1 MKVRPAA
8 AWIFVLFLAAPAWA
22 QESKLDQAA
31 PPCDPLTDSH
41 CATRQAQV
49 APPRIERIDPQ
60 EAAPGDSVSV
70 TIQVPTEED
79 RVNVQLILDGH
90 PVHTVAHDN
99 TTEHVRVSFRVP
111 ELFDGSYDLKAQA
124 GPSQSAP
131 TPLQVRAAMGYMRWA
146 ALGGVPGLLALVALF
161 LWRTTRK
168 TAARERETRQEL
180 EQNRS
185 KTQELEKKL
194 IEVRSQSPAPPPPLP
209 TSRTSDRALTPA
221 AGIPQVFPEGVIP
234 DVPEEL
240 IRAFAA
246 NECVLYAG
254 AGLGAQ
260 AGYPTWMQVLARLLE
275 QVVGPYVQERTPPQS
290 KMSSY
295 GEDDQKSAIAAEL
308 WMRHR
313 RGQWSA
319 VAEYLRTQVDREVL
333 LNATRGLFPERPLPR
348 AHELLGHL
356 PFAGAITSSWDTL
369 LSRAFG
375 HRHPVTGTP
384 RDPERAVRA
393 FGENAFFFVQLF
405 GGLDPASFVFSN
417 DEYREL
423 MSTSSLARF
432 VGSVV
437 SGRTMLFIGAS
448 VDGLETVFSD
458 LRLGQQSSNV
468 GTQTGLRQ
476 QANSA
481 SARTNARIDA
491 INQKAGWDAS
501 NTSPGQK
508 APTQQTVVP
517 PLRRHFAL
525 VPDEPEWAVARDVF
539 RVKYGVECLTYRPT
553 PGHGEVAEFLHR
565 LHQRVAAAH
574 RAAADATLSRPTRLR
589 SVRLTNIGR
598 FPSLELNL
606 NDGWNVLLGN
616 NGCGKTTLL
625 RAIALGL
632 CGDDPKAAPAAR
644 WLLTAGQHEGTIE
657 LEVGNNVY
665 RTELKREGDR
675 VRVISRL
682 LTPLQ
687 SGGWVVL
694 GFPPLRGVST
704 REPKGPLESGA
715 GGPTVDDLLPLLLG
729 GVDDRLDSVKQWI
742 VNEYLRA
749 GRKRSPRLDEF
760 FDLLRDLTPGLSF
773 DFADVEPDTF
783 RVLVKVEDGA
793 VVPLDRLSQ
802 GMAAVQGWVGTLLQ
816 RMHEIRDAAAKRA
829 RETGRPEPP
838 PVTETPALVLVDEVD
853 AHLHPEWQQKLV
865 GLVRKRFP
873 NVQIVVT
880 THSPLIIAD
889 MEKKEIFTA
898 DRDPHGDLCI
908 VPAAQEVRGRRAD
921 QILIS
926 MFGLKRTRAATRW
939 VELSERAIHGPALS
953 ADEQKELDEL
963 RAAMDVHGSET
974 ERRVSVAVK
983 QALGQ
988 LKGEPGNAALEPE
1001 EAAEVHRRL
1010 SKLFGRP
1017 GSSPGEPRR

>member
-1 MKVRPAA
+1 MKLRPAA
-8 AWIFVLFLAAPAWA
+8 AWIFVSFLAAPAWA
-22 QESKLDQAA
+22 QEFQSDQAPA
-31 PPCDPLTDSH
+31 S
-41 CATRQAQV
+41 
-49 APPRIERIDPQ
+49 PPRIERIEPQ
-60 EAAPGDSVSV
+60 EAAPGDAV
-70 TIQVPTEED
+70 TVIVEVPTEKD
-79 RVNVQLILDGH
+79 RVNVQLLVDGH

-111 ELFDGSYDLKAQA
+111 ELFDGSYDVKAQA
-124 GPSQSAP
+124 GSTQSNP
-131 TPLQVRAAMGYMRWA
+131 TPLQVREAVKAMRWTMYA
-146 ALGGVPGLLALVALF
+146 GVPAVLAAAVLF
-161 LWRTTRK
+161 LLWRNSRK
-168 TAARERETRQEL
+168 TAARERETRKAL
-180 EQNRS
+180 EENRT

-194 IEVRSQSPAPPPPLP
+194 IEVQSFPPPPRP
-209 TSRTSDRALTPA
+209 PSPAGSSSDRALTPA

-234 DVPEEL
+234 AVPEEL
-240 IRAFAA
+240 VHAIAA

-260 AGYPTWMQVLARLLE
+260 AGYPTWPQVLARLLE
-275 QVVGPYVQERTPPQS
+275 SVVGPAAQQRSSPQSPQS
-290 KMSSY
+290 KMGGY
-295 GEDDQKSAIAAEL
+295 GGEDQKSAIAAEL

-333 LNATRGLFPERPLPR
+333 LNATRALFPDRELPQ

-356 PFAGAITSSWDTL
+356 PFVGAFTSSWDVL
-369 LSRAFG
+369 LSRAFE

-384 RDPERAVRA
+384 RDPDRAVRA
-393 FGENAFFFVQLF
+393 FGENTFFLVQLF

-437 SGRTMLFIGAS
+437 TGRTMLFIGAS

-468 GTQTGLRQ
+468 GTQAGQRTVSPSSPR
-476 QANSA
+476 ANA
-481 SARTNARIDA
+481 L
-491 INQKAGWDAS
+491 NQKGSGPD
-501 NTSPGQK
+501 TSWTTQSK

-525 VPDEPEWAVARDVF
+525 VPDEPEWSVARDVF

-553 PGHGEVAEFLHR
+553 PGHGEVGEFLHR
-565 LHQRVAAAH
+565 LHQRVAAEH

-598 FPSLELNL
+598 FPTLELNL
-606 NDGWNVLLGN
+606 NEGWNVFLGN

-644 WLLTAGQHEGTIE
+644 WLLTAGQHEGSIE

-704 REPKGPLESGA
+704 HEPKGPLESGA
-715 GGPTVDDLLPLLLG
+715 AGPTVDDLLPLLLG

-773 DFADVEPDTF
+773 DFAGVEPDTF
-783 RVLVKVEDGA
+783 RVMVKVEDGA

-802 GMAAVQGWVGTLLQ
+802 GMAAVHGWVGTLLQ
-816 RMHEIRDAAAKRA
+816 RMHEIRDAAARRA
-829 RETGRPEPP
+829 REAGRPEPP
-838 PVTETPALVLVDEVD
+838 PVTQTPALVLVDEVD

-898 DRDPHGDLCI
+898 DRDPQGGLCI

-926 MFGLKRTRAATRW
+926 LFGLKRTRAATRY
-939 VELSERAIHGPALS
+939 VELSERAIHGPSLT
-953 ADEQKELDEL
+953 ADEQRELDGL
-963 RAAMDVHGSET
+963 REAMDVHGSET

-983 QALGQ
+983 QALGH
-988 LKGEPGNAALEPE
+988 LKGETGNAALEPE
-1001 EAAEVHRRL
+1001 EEAEVHRRL

-1017 GSSPGEPRR
+1017 GPNPGEPRR

>member
-1 MKVRPAA
+1 VTKARSAA
-8 AWIFVLFLAAPAWA
+8 AWIFCSFLASTAWA
-22 QESKLDQAA
+22 QEPQADQA
-31 PPCDPLTDSH
+31 PPAS
-41 CATRQAQV
+41 
-49 APPRIERIDPQ
+49 PPRIERIEPQ

-70 TIQVPTEED
+70 TVEVPTAKD

-111 ELFDGSYDLKAQA
+111 ELYDGSYDLKAQA
-124 GPSQSAP
+124 GPSQSSPMA
-131 TPLQVRAAMGYMRWA
+131 LQVRESLSNMRWM
-146 ALGGVPGLLALVALF
+146 ALGGVPALLALVALF

-180 EQNRS
+180 EENRT

-194 IEVRSQSPAPPPPLP
+194 IEVQTHSPSPPPPVP
-209 TSRTSDRALTPA
+209 VMGRGSDRALTPA

-260 AGYPTWMQVLARLLE
+260 AGYPTWPKVLARLLE
-275 QVVGPYVQERTPPQS
+275 QVVGPAAQERASPQS
-290 KMSSY
+290 KMSGY
-295 GEDDQKSAIAAEL
+295 GEQDQQGAIAAEL

-333 LNATRGLFPERPLPR
+333 LNATRGLFPERDLPR

-356 PFAGAITSSWDTL
+356 PFAGAITSSWDML
-369 LSRAFG
+369 LWHAFE
-375 HRHPVTGTP
+375 HRHPVAGNP

-393 FGENAFFFVQLF
+393 FGENAFFLVHLF

-458 LRLGQQSSNV
+458 LRLGQQPANV
-468 GTQTGLRQ
+468 GTQAGLR
-476 QANSA
+476 AA
-481 SARTNARIDA
+481 SAPSSPRSSPL
-491 INQKAGWDAS
+491 NQKGGGPDDS
-501 NTSPGQK
+501 NSWTGSWK

-517 PLRRHFAL
+517 PMRRHFAL
-525 VPDEPEWAVARDVF
+525 VPDEPEWSVARDVF

-553 PGHGEVAEFLHR
+553 PGHGEIAEFLHR

-598 FPSLELNL
+598 FPTLELSL
-606 NDGWNVLLGN
+606 NEGWNVFLGN

-644 WLLTAGQHEGTIE
+644 WLLTAGQSEGAIE

-675 VRVISRL
+675 VRVFSRL

-687 SGGWVVL
+687 NGGWVVL

-704 REPKGPLESGA
+704 HEPKGPLESGG

-802 GMAAVQGWVGTLLQ
+802 GMAAVHGWVGTLLQ

-829 RETGRPEPP
+829 KETGRPEPP

-898 DRDPHGDLCI
+898 DRDPRGDLCI
-908 VPAAQEVRGRRAD
+908 VPASQEVRGRRAD

-926 MFGLKRTRAATRW
+926 MFGLRRTRAATRYI
-939 VELSERAIHGPALS
+939 ELSERAIHGPALS
-953 ADEQKELDEL
+953 ADEQQELDDL
-963 RAAMDVHGSET
+963 RRAMDVHGSET
-974 ERRVSVAVK
+974 ERRITVAVK

-988 LKGEPGNAALEPE
+988 LKGERGNAALEPE
-1001 EAAEVHRRL
+1001 EEEEVHRRL
-1010 SKLFGRP
+1010 SRLLGKRASGP
-1017 GSSPGEPRR
+1017 KERR

>member
-1 MKVRPAA
+1 MITLVDPEAPKV
-8 AWIFVLFLAAPAWA
+8 
-22 QESKLDQAA
+22 
-31 PPCDPLTDSH
+31 
-41 CATRQAQV
+41 
-49 APPRIERIDPQ
+49 
-60 EAAPGDSVSV
+60 GDKV
-70 TIQVPTEED
+70 TV
-79 RVNVQLILDGH
+79 V
-90 PVHTVAHDN
+90 
-99 TTEHVRVSFRVP
+99 VRVKDERLAP
-111 ELFDGSYDLKAQA
+111 QA
-124 GPSQSAP
+124 HLSIGWSC
-131 TPLQVRAAMGYMRWA
+131 
-146 ALGGVPGLLALVALF
+146 LGGVSWPCLNELQARAVSVDGPLARFDFQLPQDTYGRLLMRPTVADEALNPVELWVFPAPTRWWRSKEMLQMLGGAGVILLAAIVIALRLRRSARKAKADEEVARRALEEN
-161 LWRTTRK
+161 RT
-168 TAARERETRQEL
+168 
-180 EQNRS
+180 

-194 IEVRSQSPAPPPPLP
+194 IEVQSSPLP
-209 TSRTSDRALTPA
+209 PRPSSPTGSSSDRALTPA

-240 IRAFAA
+240 IRALAA
-246 NECVLYAG
+246 KECVLYAG

-260 AGYPTWMQVLARLLE
+260 AGYPTWPQVLARLLE
-275 QVVGPYVQERTPPQS
+275 SVVGPAAQQRASPQS
-290 KMSSY
+290 KMSGY
-295 GEDDQKSAIAAEL
+295 GGEGQKNAVAAEL

-333 LNATRGLFPERPLPR
+333 LNATRALFPDRELPR

-356 PFAGAITSSWDTL
+356 PFAGAFTSSWDVL
-369 LSRAFG
+369 LSRAFE

-384 RDPERAVRA
+384 RDPDRAVRA
-393 FGENAFFFVQLF
+393 FGENTFFLVQLF

-423 MSTSSLARF
+423 MSTSALARF

-437 SGRTMLFIGAS
+437 TGRTMLFIGAS

-458 LRLGQQSSNV
+458 LRLGQQSANV
-468 GTQTGLRQ
+468 GTQAGQR
-476 QANSA
+476 AA
-481 SARTNARIDA
+481 SPPSSPRPSPL
-491 INQKAGWDAS
+491 NQKGGGPD
-501 NTSPGQK
+501 TSWTSQSKSP
-508 APTQQTVVP
+508 PQQTVIP

-525 VPDEPEWAVARDVF
+525 VPDEPEWSVARDVF
-539 RVKYGVECLTYRPT
+539 RVKYGVECLVYRPT

-565 LHQRVAAAH
+565 LHQRVAAEH

-598 FPSLELNL
+598 FPTLELNL
-606 NDGWNVLLGN
+606 NEGWNVLLGN

-644 WLLTAGQHEGTIE
+644 WLLAAGQHEGSIE

-704 REPKGPLESGA
+704 HEPKGPLESGA

-729 GVDDRLDSVKQWI
+729 GVDDRLDNVKQWI
-742 VNEYLRA
+742 VNEYLRS
-749 GRKRSPRLDEF
+749 GRKRSPRLDDF

-773 DFADVEPDTF
+773 DFAGVEPDTF
-783 RVLVKVEDGA
+783 RVMVKVEDGS

-802 GMAAVQGWVGTLLQ
+802 GMAAVHGWVGTLLQ
-816 RMHEIRDAAAKRA
+816 RMHEIRDAAARRA
-829 RETGRPEPP
+829 REAGRPEPP

-865 GLVRKRFP
+865 GLVRHRFP

-898 DRDPHGDLCI
+898 DRDSHGDLCI

-926 MFGLKRTRAATRW
+926 MFGLKRTRTATRY
-939 VELSERAIHGPALS
+939 VELSERAIHGPPLT
-953 ADEQKELDEL
+953 ADEQKELDGL
-963 RAAMDVHGSET
+963 REAMDVHGSET

-983 QALGQ
+983 QALGH
-988 LKGEPGNAALEPE
+988 LKGEAGNAALEPE
-1001 EAAEVHRRL
+1001 EEAEVHRRL
-1010 SKLFGRP
+1010 SKLFGRSGP
-1017 GSSPGEPRR
+1017 NPGEPRR